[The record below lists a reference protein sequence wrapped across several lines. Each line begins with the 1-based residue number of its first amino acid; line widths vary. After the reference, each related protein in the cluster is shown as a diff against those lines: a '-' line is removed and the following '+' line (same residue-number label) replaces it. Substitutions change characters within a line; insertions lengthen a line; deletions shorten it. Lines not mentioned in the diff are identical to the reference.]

1 MRILLVVSSLR
12 PVTGWGT
19 YGLNTVI
26 GLRKLGHTVRILVH
40 EGSGDAEERVVM
52 PEPHH
57 MLGSP
62 LVWLKTAWTIR
73 RAIKEFRPDVVHH
86 LVEPYALA
94 MPFVRLITMPM
105 PPWLLSLNGTYTVLP
120 LYVRH
125 TRQLYCR
132 TYAEATRI
140 LTPSNYT
147 TQRTLAGITEQCG
160 NDCAR
165 DVERRMRRFRFGL
178 EYPHRTD
185 HKPDPHC
192 KHILYVGG
200 IKPRKGVTEI
210 IAACAE
216 LKRRCPVLPF
226 HLHLVGTYPKS
237 AYAEETRRQVDD
249 LGLTQAVTFHGH
261 IGWDV
266 LEELYAKTDLCLV
279 LGISDGHHF
288 EGYGYVLLEAS
299 IRGIPTMGPTNSGGG
314 EAVEDGKAGYV
325 VDPHDTATVA
335 ERMRWI
341 LEERRIRPEDCRQW
355 GLAHSVEQQVKRFV
369 EVYEESVWKKSRNSR

>member
-1 MRILLVVSSLR
+1 MRILIVVSSLR
-12 PVTGWGT
+12 PFTGWGT
-19 YGLNTVI
+19 YGRCTVR
-26 GLRKLGHTVRILVH
+26 GLRARGHTVRAVTH
-40 EGSGDAEERVVM
+40 EASGDTDERIVM

-57 MLGSP
+57 LLGSP
-62 LVWLKTAWTIR
+62 LTWLRTAWTLREEIR
-73 RAIKEFRPDVVHH
+73 AFRPDVVHF

-94 MPFVRLITMPM
+94 MPVLRFLMRPL
-105 PPWLLSLNGTYTVLP
+105 PPWMLSLNGTYTVLP

-125 TRQLYCR
+125 ARALYCS
-132 TYAEATRI
+132 TYRQATTI
-140 LTPSNYT
+140 FTPSDYT
-147 TQRTLAGITEQCG
+147 TSRTLTGVRDRCG
-160 NDCAR
+160 DACALS
-165 DVERRMRRFRFGL
+165 VHERMVRFRFGL
-178 EYPHRTD
+178 EDPGPLPHRS
-185 HKPDPHC
+185 DPHC

-210 IAACAE
+210 IDACAE
-216 LKRRCPVLPF
+216 LHRISPTLPF

-237 AYAEETRRQVDD
+237 AYATEVEQQVKR
-249 LGLTQAVTFHGH
+249 LGLENAVTFHGH
-261 IGWDV
+261 IRWEA

-325 VDPHDTATVA
+325 VDPHNTLQVA

-341 LEERRIRPEDCRQW
+341 LEENKIHPEDCRAW
-355 GLAHSVEQQVKRFV
+355 ARLHSVDQMAERF
-369 EVYEESVWKKSRNSR
+369 EHTYEDAIADRSME